1 MEPMKALMRLGDRIR
16 GPAAATGQDEI
27 TPETIM
33 RMLADIDELRRWA
46 RHIQVE
52 VDDLREKIR

>member
-1 MEPMKALMRLGDRIR
+1 MEPLKALVRLGEKIR
-16 GPAAATGQDEI
+16 GPSGGNDEI
-27 TPETIM
+27 TQETIY

-46 RHIQVE
+46 KHIQIE

>member
-1 MEPMKALMRLGDRIR
+1 MEPMKALVRLGERIR
-16 GPAAATGQDEI
+16 NPGAAPGQDEI

-33 RMLADIDELRRWA
+33 RMVSDIDELRRWA
-46 RHIQVE
+46 KHIQIE

>member
-1 MEPMKALMRLGDRIR
+1 MEPMKSLVRLGERIR
-16 GPAAATGQDEI
+16 GPAAPGQDEI

-46 RHIQVE
+46 KHIQIE